1 MENKMATMQ
10 VNGSSVT
17 GTYHTGGS
25 STNNDKGTIKSNGT
39 VAGTKFE
46 AVGVTTP
53 VTGIFGSKVVDGS
66 TVDPALSAGTFANNN
81 NRPVAKKTTT
91 SLAGV
96 SNTVLRSGALVPSQ
110 IRKVNKIETVRTRKE
125 ITAIRAGKYNL
136 VTNTWEEG
144 YPVVATDSLGTDDAA
159 SPTSSVPGTLVYS
172 MGKNTVS
179 QNYSSKTN

>member
-1 MENKMATMQ
+1 MATMQ

-25 STNNDKGTIKSNGT
+25 STQNNKGVMKSNST
-39 VAGTKFE
+39 TAGAKLSSVKTN
-46 AVGVTTP
+46 TP
-53 VTGIFGSKVVDGS
+53 VTGIFGSTVVDGS
-66 TVDPALSAGTFANNN
+66 VTDPALAGGVFANKNS
-81 NRPVAKKTTT
+81 RPIAKKTTT

-110 IRKVNKIETVRTRKE
+110 IRKVNKIESVTTRKE
-125 ITAIRAGKYNL
+125 ITGIQAGKYNL
-136 VTNTWEEG
+136 VTNTWEAG
-144 YPVVATDSLGTDDAA
+144 YPVVVTDSLGTDEAA
-159 SPTSSVPGTLVYS
+159 SPTASVPGTLVYS